1 MFNIK
6 GFGLKKL
13 PQRKGGDGKGQGHQG
28 QSRMEP
34 RVVLS
39 ALHGVAWCEE
49 EVDTAFIRL
58 TAMVRVAR
66 SPVLTTIETYHP
78 M

>member
-1 MFNIK
+1 VIFYFSFNFAVEVFYMFNIK

-39 ALHGVAWCEE
+39 ALHGVA
-49 EVDTAFIRL
+49 
-58 TAMVRVAR
+58 
-66 SPVLTTIETYHP
+66 
-78 M
+78 